1 MTWRLEAACAGMS
14 PARFHPVTDDGE
26 RDAKAVCA
34 GCPSRDAC
42 LQHALNAG
50 EPDGV
55 WGGLSAQQRKELDR
69 RRPVRYCVECD
80 VRYHPGQMV
89 GARVVTCSPE
99 CAATRVRRINR
110 DKSARHRA
118 GSA

>member
-1 MTWRLEAACAGMS
+1 MTWREDALCRGM
-14 PARFHPVTDDGE
+14 PVTVFHPVTSDGE
-26 RDAKAVCA
+26 RHAKTVCA
-34 GCPSRDAC
+34 GCPVRDAC
-42 LQHALNAG
+42 LQHALTAG

-110 DKSARHRA
+110 EKSARYRQVTA
-118 GSA
+118 